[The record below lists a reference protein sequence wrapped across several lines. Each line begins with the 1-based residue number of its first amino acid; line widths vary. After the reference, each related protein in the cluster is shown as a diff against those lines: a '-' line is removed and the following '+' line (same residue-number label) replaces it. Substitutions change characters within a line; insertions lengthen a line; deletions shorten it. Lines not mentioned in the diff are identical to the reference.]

1 MDNITPLGAYHDENS
16 AGYRLSKYK
25 GAASP
30 KAKGTDRMVSLEP
43 QNAQEYEIFAIENGL
58 INKKEGK
65 FVGEN
70 PE

>member
-1 MDNITPLGAYHDENS
+1 
-16 AGYRLSKYK
+16 
-25 GAASP
+25 
-30 KAKGTDRMVSLEP
+30 MVLLEP